1 MNAPSSSSQKK
12 FQKFAMGLLL
22 YTIIVIL
29 WGAWVRISH
38 SGDGCGDTWP
48 LCDGKLIPEAEQG
61 KTWVEYIHR
70 LMSGLYGL
78 IVFYFW
84 WLCKKTFPKGSLA
97 RKAALWTLIFTI
109 SEALLGA
116 KLVIFGLVASND
128 TPFRAFVMAL
138 HQVNSLLLSGS
149 ITVAWLGCQSA
160 IADHYFMKTPFK
172 QARRFLYL
180 IILVAITGAWAS
192 LSTTLFPSESLLS
205 GLMNDFSKEAHYLVR
220 LRILHPLVAIGIGG
234 FFIAMFWKS
243 SLNNHYSLR
252 FRQHSQQTALVFLV
266 ALGFGASTL
275 LALSPVWMKIIH
287 LTLVHGVWVFLIR
300 WLIEKQL
307 ETKPLGG

>member
-1 MNAPSSSSQKK
+1 
-12 FQKFAMGLLL
+12 MGLLL
-22 YTIIVIL
+22 YTVIVIL

-61 KTWVEYIHR
+61 KTWVEYTHR
-70 LMSGLYGL
+70 LMSGIYGL

-84 WLCKKTFPKGSLA
+84 WVCKKTFPQGSLA

-149 ITVAWLGCQSA
+149 ITVAWLGCQTT
-160 IADHYFMKTPFK
+160 IAEHYFMKTPFK
-172 QARRFLYL
+172 QARRYLYL
-180 IILVAITGAWAS
+180 LILIAITGAWAS
-192 LSTTLFPSESLLS
+192 LSTTRSRSESLLS
-205 GLMNDFSKEAHYLVR
+205 GLMNDFSKDAHYLVR
-220 LRILHPLVAIGIGG
+220 LRILHPLIAITIGG
-234 FFIAMFWKS
+234 LFISIFWKS
-243 SLNNHYSLR
+243 ALNPQHSPR
-252 FRQHSQQTALVFLV
+252 FRQHSQQTALIFLV

-287 LTLVHGVWVFLIR
+287 LTLVHVVWVFLIR
-300 WLIEKQL
+300 WLIEKQI
-307 ETKPLGG
+307 ETK

>member
-1 MNAPSSSSQKK
+1 MNTPNSFAQAKIK
-12 FQKFAMGLLL
+12 NFAMALLF

-70 LMSGLYGL
+70 LMSGVYGL
-78 IVFYFW
+78 IVIYFW
-84 WLCKKTFPKGSLA
+84 WICKKNFPQGSLA
-97 RKAALWTLIFTI
+97 RKAALWTLVFTI

-149 ITVAWLGCQSA
+149 ITVAWLGCQST
-160 IADHYFMKTPFK
+160 IAEHYLLKTPFK
-172 QARRFLYL
+172 HVQRFLYL
-180 IILVAITGAWAS
+180 LILVAITGAWAS

-205 GLMNDFSKEAHYLVR
+205 GLMNDFSKDAHYLVR
-220 LRILHPLVAIGIGG
+220 LRVLHPLLAISIGG
-234 FFIAMFWKS
+234 LFIAIFWKS
-243 SLNNHYSLR
+243 SLNLDYSLR
-252 FRQHSQQTALVFLV
+252 FRQHSQQTALVFLI

-275 LALSPVWMKIIH
+275 LALSPVWMKIMH
-287 LTLVHGVWVFLIR
+287 LTLVHVVWVLLIR
-300 WLIEKQL
+300 WLIEKQM
-307 ETKPLGG
+307 EPQSPK